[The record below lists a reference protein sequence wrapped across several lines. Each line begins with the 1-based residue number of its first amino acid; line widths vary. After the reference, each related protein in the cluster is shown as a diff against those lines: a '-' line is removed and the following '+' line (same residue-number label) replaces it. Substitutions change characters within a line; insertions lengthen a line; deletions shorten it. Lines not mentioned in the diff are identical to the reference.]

1 VEQYLNNQAGHL
13 MFLPTRPSFTYHP
26 DVELE
31 VEVDIL
37 LDASHSSHR
46 VDHIKGVLQKLDS
59 QIEDVTIEDDS
70 FSADVLIGP
79 IPVVLSPERPITGDV
94 IERELGTEE
103 DLETGTRAYFSI
115 HGTGQNLH
123 RSNFVAAYQSS
134 QPRSVLVLSDVD
146 KAGTSFILQILALF
160 VIGFTVTI
168 IYAVKKHDLGTG
180 TGLCALI
187 WTARGAGYATY
198 RKVFPP
204 DEDDSGEHELELREV
219 SRRSA

>member
-1 VEQYLNNQAGHL
+1 
-13 MFLPTRPSFTYHP
+13 MFLPTRASWTYHP

-46 VDHIKGVLQKLDS
+46 VDHIRGVLQKLDS

-70 FSADVLIGP
+70 FSADVLIRP
-79 IPVVLSPERPITGDV
+79 ISVVLSSERPISGDV
-94 IERELGTEE
+94 IERELGIEE
-103 DLETGTRAYFSI
+103 DLETGTRAHSRI
-115 HGTGQNLH
+115 HGTEQNLH
-123 RSNFVAAYQSS
+123 PSNFVTAYQSPQS
-134 QPRSVLVLSDVD
+134 RPVLVLCGVD
-146 KAGTSFILQILALF
+146 KAGTSFILQVLALF
-160 VIGFTVTI
+160 VIGFTVML

-187 WTARGAGYATY
+187 WTAGGAGYATY

-204 DEDDSGEHELELREV
+204 DENDSGEHELELREV